1 MVGDRLLTDVL
12 FANLNNMMAV
22 YVTDVITEE
31 GDNWMAKQVK
41 SIQDMRTKNIDT
53 YIDINL
59 DMNRHIKTYI
69 Y

>member
-1 MVGDRLLTDVL
+1 
-12 FANLNNMMAV
+12 MAV

-53 YIDINL
+53 YIDKNL